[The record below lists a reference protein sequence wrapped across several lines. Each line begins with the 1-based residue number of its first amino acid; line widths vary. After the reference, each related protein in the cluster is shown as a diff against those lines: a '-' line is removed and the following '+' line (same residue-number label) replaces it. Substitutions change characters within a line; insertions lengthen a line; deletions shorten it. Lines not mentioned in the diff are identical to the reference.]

1 MKGSLSSTYFLVMW
15 VTSYLVSTFC
25 LFWRVVILGKF
36 ESPSKLLVLQSFCW
50 HHFLIYFFFFRQYH
64 FFHLCWLFAFVKFL
78 YLHRVF
84 RIGII
89 NRHYSHRQPFLLK
102 LHLCSALFSLQHYFL
117 SFLSVFLSSFLTSQL
132 PIFVKYHMIYQLR
145 TWVQQ
150 SYIFAVGELKKQMTN
165 RFWKKYCD

>member
-1 MKGSLSSTYFLVMW
+1 MSDKLLSEHLLFILKSCHTRQVW
-15 VTSYLVSTFC
+15 VTFQTFGFTKFLLASLPH
-25 LFWRVVILGKF
+25 LF
-36 ESPSKLLVLQSFCW
+36 
-50 HHFLIYFFFFRQYH
+50 FFFFRQYH

-89 NRHYSHRQPFLLK
+89 NRHYSHRQPFVLK